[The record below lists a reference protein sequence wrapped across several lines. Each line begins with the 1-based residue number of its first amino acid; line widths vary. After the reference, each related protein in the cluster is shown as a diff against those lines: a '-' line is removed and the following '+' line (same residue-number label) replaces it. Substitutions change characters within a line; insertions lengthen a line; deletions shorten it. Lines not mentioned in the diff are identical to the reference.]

1 MKRELLTN
9 FNKIELSNI
18 DLKYK
23 ESNFNIKVDNMVIKN
38 KDKISITGKSGQGK
52 TSIINLILGNITTY
66 KGNAKIWWK

>member
-1 MKRELLTN
+1 MPFSKLDERELLTN

-38 KDKISITGKSGQGK
+38 KDKISIVNRY
-52 TSIINLILGNITTY
+52 IIKNLLSLQVFY
-66 KGNAKIWWK
+66 FFYLLYFL